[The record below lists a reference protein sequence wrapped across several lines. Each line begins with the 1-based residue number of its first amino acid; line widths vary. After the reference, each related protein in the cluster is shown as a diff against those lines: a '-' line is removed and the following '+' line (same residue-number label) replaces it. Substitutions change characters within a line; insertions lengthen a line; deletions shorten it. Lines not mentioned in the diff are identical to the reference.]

1 MHRGLAAMGLF
12 LLASLGCQA
21 PATSTGPL
29 ASVATPVAV
38 VTSEQPVAAASES
51 VWGEVP
57 KQCA

>member
-1 MHRGLAAMGLF
+1 MHRGIAAMGMF

-21 PATSTGPL
+21 PATSIGPVESL
-29 ASVATPVAV
+29 ATPVAV
-38 VTSEQPVAAASES
+38 VASGRPMAAGSES

>member
-1 MHRGLAAMGLF
+1 MHRGLALMGMF

-21 PATSTGPL
+21 PATSIGPL
-29 ASVATPVAV
+29 DSVATPVAV
-38 VTSEQPVAAASES
+38 VSAEEPVAAASQS

>member
-1 MHRGLAAMGLF
+1 MQRSVAVMGMF

-21 PATSTGPL
+21 PATSIGPL
-29 ASVATPVAV
+29 ESVATPVAV
-38 VTSEQPVAAASES
+38 VASEQPVAAGSES

>member
-1 MHRGLAAMGLF
+1 MHRALALMGMF

-21 PATSTGPL
+21 PATSNGPL
-29 ASVATPVAV
+29 ESVATPVAV
-38 VTSEQPVAAASES
+38 VASEQPVAAGSES